1 MQLDLY
7 VNTLGRHLKQQFAGK
22 VRKLSVDGDFTCPNR
37 DGSIGVGGCTF
48 CNVDSFVKPEQKRL
62 SIAEQ
67 LTARK
72 AEMKHKNIAYLAYFQ
87 AYTST
92 YAEIEYL
99 RSMYQQALNDP
110 SVVGLCIGTR
120 PDCVPDAVLEMLAE
134 FQQQGKEVWLELG
147 VQTAHNETLKRIN
160 RGHDFAAF
168 EQTVARA
175 QRHKI
180 KVCAHLILGLP
191 GETLT
196 HYMQSL
202 EAVLALDIAGI
213 KLHPLHVVEG
223 STMAKAW
230 RAGRLSTMSQAE
242 YVSAAVKLI
251 QHTPPHVVFHRVS
264 AHSRPPILLAPE
276 WCQNKW
282 WALTDIAKALAE
294 QGAQGTALATKVT

>member
-7 VNTLGRHLKQQFAGK
+7 VNTLGRHLKQNFSGR

-37 DGSIGVGGCTF
+37 DGSIGKGGCTF
-48 CNVDSFVKPEQKRL
+48 CNVDAFVKPQQQL
-62 SIAEQ
+62 MSIGQQ
-67 LTARK
+67 LEARK
-72 AEMKHKNIAYLAYFQ
+72 AELKHKDIRYLAYFQ

-92 YAEIEYL
+92 YAEVEYL
-99 RSMYQQALNDP
+99 RGMYQQALADD

-134 FQQQGKEVWLELG
+134 YQAQGKEVWLELG
-147 VQTAHNETLKRIN
+147 VQTAHDHTLKKIN

-168 EQTVARA
+168 QQAVARA
-175 QRHKI
+175 HQHGLN
-180 KVCAHLILGLP
+180 VCAHLILGLP
-191 GETLT
+191 GEQPE

-202 EAVLALDIAGI
+202 KAVLAEDIAGI

-230 RAGRLSTMSQAE
+230 QAGRLETMTQQH
-242 YVSAAVKLI
+242 YVEQAVKLI
-251 QHTPPHVVFHRVS
+251 RHTPAHVVYHRVS
-264 AHSRPPILLAPE
+264 AHARPPVLLAPN

-282 WALTDIAKALAE
+282 LALTDIAKKLAAE
-294 QGAQGTALATKVT
+294 GPQGSALATK

>member
-7 VNTLGRHLKQQFAGK
+7 VNTLGRHLKQQFGGK

-37 DGSIGVGGCTF
+37 DGSIGKGGCTF
-48 CNVDSFVKPEQKRL
+48 CNVDAFVKPQQHMMP
-62 SIAEQ
+62 IGEQ
-67 LTARK
+67 LDARK
-72 AEMKHKNIAYLAYFQ
+72 AELKHKDIRYLAYFQ

-92 YAEIEYL
+92 YAEVEYL
-99 RSMYQQALNDP
+99 RNMYQQALADD

-134 FQQQGKEVWLELG
+134 YQTQGKEVWLELG
-147 VQTAHNETLKRIN
+147 VQTSHDETLKKIN
-160 RGHDFAAF
+160 RGHDFSAF
-168 EQTVARA
+168 QQAVARA
-175 QRHKI
+175 HQHGL

-191 GETLT
+191 GEQPE

-202 EAVLALDIAGI
+202 KAVLAEDIAGI

-230 RAGRLSTMSQAE
+230 QAGRLETMTQQH
-242 YVSAAVKLI
+242 YVEQAVKLI
-251 QHTPPHVVFHRVS
+251 RHTPAHVVYHRVS
-264 AHSRPPILLAPE
+264 AHARPPVLLAPN

-282 WALTDIAKALAE
+282 LALTDIAKKLAGEGPQGSALASN
-294 QGAQGTALATKVT
+294 

>member
-7 VNTLGRHLKQQFAGK
+7 VNTLGRHIKQHFSGR

-37 DGSIGVGGCTF
+37 DGSIGKGGCTF
-48 CNVDSFVKPEQKRL
+48 CNVDAFVKPQQQMM
-62 SIAEQ
+62 SIGEQ
-67 LTARK
+67 LDARK
-72 AEMKHKNIAYLAYFQ
+72 AELKHKDIRYLAYFQ

-92 YAEIEYL
+92 YAEVEYL
-99 RSMYQQALNDP
+99 RGMYQQALADE

-120 PDCVPDAVLEMLAE
+120 PDCVPEAVLEMLAE
-134 FQQQGKEVWLELG
+134 YQAQGKEVWLELG
-147 VQTAHNETLKRIN
+147 VQTAHDETLKKIN

-168 EQTVARA
+168 RKAVARA
-175 QRHKI
+175 HQYGL

-191 GETLT
+191 GEEPE

-202 EAVLALDIAGI
+202 EAVLAEDIAGI

-230 RAGRLSTMSQAE
+230 RAGRLDTMSQQH
-242 YVSAAVKLI
+242 YVEQAVNLI
-251 QHTPPHVVFHRVS
+251 RHTPEHVVYHRVS
-264 AHSRPPILLAPE
+264 AHARPPVLLAPN

-282 WALTDIAKALAE
+282 LALTDIAKKLAFDGPQGSALS
-294 QGAQGTALATKVT
+294 

>member
-7 VNTLGRHLKQQFAGK
+7 VNTLGRHLKQHFGGR

-37 DGSIGVGGCTF
+37 DGSIGKGGCTF
-48 CNVDSFVKPEQKRL
+48 CNVDSFVKPQQQSL
-62 SIAEQ
+62 SITEQ
-67 LTARK
+67 LTERK
-72 AEMKHKNIAYLAYFQ
+72 AELKHKDIRYLAYFQ

-92 YAEIEYL
+92 YAEITYL
-99 RSMYQQALNDP
+99 QGMYQQALDDD

-134 FQQQGKEVWLELG
+134 YQQQGKEVWLELG
-147 VQTAHNETLKRIN
+147 VQTAHDMTLKRIN

-168 EQTVARA
+168 RDAVERA
-175 QRHKI
+175 HRHNI

-191 GETLT
+191 GEDAS

-202 EAVLALDIAGI
+202 QAVLALNIAGI

-230 RAGRLSTMSQAE
+230 RAGRLPTLDLDE
-242 YVSAAVKLI
+242 YVNQAVKLI
-251 QHTPPHVVFHRVS
+251 QHTPQNIVYHRVS
-264 AHSRPPILLAPE
+264 AHSRPPILLAPN
-276 WCQNKW
+276 WCENKW
-282 WALTDIAKALAE
+282 LSLTDIAKKLAASGGQGSALN
-294 QGAQGTALATKVT
+294 